1 MPKNNLKPKDLVGL
15 FIYQDPKKGTIFYD
29 ILTRRSF
36 IITNSDVKTYMIYS
50 SMFYFCI
57 LAAFGIMSLFSLG
70 FVDALIIFVVLYILS
85 MLAFRFFYFYKLT
98 EAENY
103 TPPKRDDIITS
114 MAKNY
119 SVQRLSLLIVLLLLL
134 SVMMPLYAKNIQMTG
149 INLYG
154 SYVLSGLT
162 VIGAIISLLALIK
175 ARNISK

>member
-15 FIYQDPKKGTIFYD
+15 CIYQDPKKGTIFHD
-29 ILTRRSF
+29 FLTRRSF
-36 IITNSDVKTYMIYS
+36 IITNSDVKTYVIYS
-50 SMFYFCI
+50 SMFSICV

-70 FVDALIIFVVLYILS
+70 YVVALIIFVATYILV
-85 MLAFRFFYFYKLT
+85 MIVFRIFFFYKLI
-98 EAENY
+98 EVEDY
-103 TPPKRDDIITS
+103 TPPKKDDVITA

-134 SVMMPLYAKNIQMTG
+134 AIMMPIYARNVQMTG

-162 VIGAIISLLALIK
+162 VLGAIISVLALIK
-175 ARNISK
+175 SKKINK